1 MMLLARKF
9 AVAGLEKFQNI
20 ECLQKD
26 VFMHSTKL
34 KLLELIF
41 L

>member
-1 MMLLARKF
+1 MLLAGKF
-9 AVAGLEKFQNI
+9 ALTGLGKFQNI

-26 VFMHSTKL
+26 VFMHSTKP
-34 KLLELIF
+34 KLLAFIF

>member
-1 MMLLARKF
+1 MMLLAGN
-9 AVAGLEKFQNI
+9 AAMTGLEKFQNI
-20 ECLQKD
+20 GCLQKD

-34 KLLELIF
+34 KLLAFIF